1 MGVWLPVQLIR
12 FKMGGRDGQNLRVSL
27 ARFASV
33 SPMRFRRIIRSSLGH
48 LTWTV
53 VDASIDR
60 SRRLLLTL
68 RTSATGGFSEISLEL
83 IQSTPTPFRLLV
95 SSDLALKTILNQ
107 IDHSLFV

>member
-12 FKMGGRDGQNLRVSL
+12 FKMGGRDGQNLRVS
-27 ARFASV
+27 RFASV
-33 SPMRFRRIIRSSLGH
+33 PPMRFRRIIRSSLGH